1 MDLQQVLCEYQAI
14 KGGELAM
21 AKINKKTLSTGIFLA
36 VTFLGVLVLI
46 FSPIFGQGRNGLQYS
61 DDMFNKLSKG
71 SSYFIP
77 KVAKS
82 NDKFKGA
89 NFEVAIKLDK
99 PEQNTGALKML
110 AVAGA
115 GARTASPEI
124 QIRGDLGAFLS
135 NIIQDADDMYKND
148 GKKVSERYG
157 VDEQEVLSTWWNI
170 LKGMDKSLKKLGKI
184 KESQIVS
191 DVMRK
196 TVEPAFNYYKIEAH
210 QVADRA
216 WIMTGLLVFYVVYT
230 MWWGFAIFY
239 IFDGIG
245 LTMKKARIKKE
256 V

>member
-1 MDLQQVLCEYQAI
+1 
-14 KGGELAM
+14 M

-36 VTFLGVLVLI
+36 VTFIGVLLII
-46 FSPIFGQGRNGLQYS
+46 FSPIFGHGRNGLQYS

-82 NDKFKGA
+82 NERFKGA

-99 PEQNTGALKML
+99 PEQNAGALKIL
-110 AVAGA
+110 AAAGTEV
-115 GARTASPEI
+115 RTASPELR
-124 QIRGDLGAFLS
+124 IRGDLGAFLS
-135 NIIQDADDMYKND
+135 NVIQDADDMYKND
-148 GKKVSERYG
+148 GKKVSDRYG
-157 VDEQEVLSTWWNI
+157 VDEREVMATWWNI
-170 LKGMDKSLKKLGKI
+170 LKGMDKGLKKLGKI
-184 KESQIVS
+184 KESQIVD

-196 TVEPAFNYYKIEAH
+196 TVEPAFNYYQIEAQ

-216 WIMTGLLVFYVVYT
+216 GVMTGLLVFYVIYT

-245 LTMKKARIKKE
+245 LTMKKARVKKE